1 MIGRFG
7 RTHLCKN
14 DIHVAKS
21 SDGKK
26 HILDVHL
33 HVCRTNVFEI
43 VGDCHKSKNISYTST
58 LENDS
63 NNDDT
68 GWFGHE
74 HCVNKF
80 HTCDDFVLHVF
91 ESLKLSIKNSSNKFC
106 T

>member
-91 ESLKLSIKNSSNKFC
+91 ESLKLSIKNSNKFC
-106 T
+106 S